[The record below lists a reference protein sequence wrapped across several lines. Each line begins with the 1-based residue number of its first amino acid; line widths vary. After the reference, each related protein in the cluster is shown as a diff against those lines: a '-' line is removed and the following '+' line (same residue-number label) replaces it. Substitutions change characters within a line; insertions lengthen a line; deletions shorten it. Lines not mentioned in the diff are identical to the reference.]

1 MCVVSNVIDRY
12 YDYWRVPNLPTT
24 PYPYTWPWEDK
35 NPPNRVGSWPPRTE
49 PRITEK
55 EIKEFK
61 ELLEKARKW
70 DEEHNEPDCESDDKI
85 NALLDLADELGVK
98 EKVESALRE
107 ALG

>member
-12 YDYWRVPNLPTT
+12 YDYWRVPSLPPPPPPPP
-24 PYPYTWPWEDK
+24 PYKWPWED
-35 NPPNRVGSWPPRTE
+35 RVDVGSWPPRTE

-55 EIKEFK
+55 DIKEFK

-98 EKVESALRE
+98 EKVEKALRE